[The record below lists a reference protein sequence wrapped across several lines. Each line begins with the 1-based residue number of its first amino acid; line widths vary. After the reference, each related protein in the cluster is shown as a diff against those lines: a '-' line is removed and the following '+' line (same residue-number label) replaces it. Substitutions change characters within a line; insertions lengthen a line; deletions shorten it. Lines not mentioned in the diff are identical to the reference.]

1 VVCASDSSQLLLL
14 CDRPLYGPLFLYKTN
29 ILRCPSCSKILS
41 LLRLL
46 LLDSHARSSKYFM
59 TALGG
64 FSTQGRILKYLFPI
78 THTHTNNT
86 QIPISNYIH
95 THQQHTNTYFQ
106 LHTHTHTHIHQQ
118 HTNTYFQL
126 HTHTHTHTNNT
137 QIPISNYTHTHTHTL
152 AIRVRKD
159 LMSKFLLQARI
170 SYIYVSCT
178 KSDVSG

>member
-106 LHTHTHTHIHQQ
+106 LHTHTHTHTPTTHKYLFPITHTHTHTHQQ

-126 HTHTHTHTNNT
+126 HTHTHTHTGCYN
-137 QIPISNYTHTHTHTL
+137 
-152 AIRVRKD
+152 
-159 LMSKFLLQARI
+159 
-170 SYIYVSCT
+170 
-178 KSDVSG
+178 